1 MLGKSFEYICNA
13 NIISTLDTI
22 ESYVLTFAYINFGCD
37 RSEGSSE
44 SIATVVVSIATKLI
58 FDVF

>member
-22 ESYVLTFAYINFGCD
+22 ESYVLTFAGPKYFA
-37 RSEGSSE
+37 RVSEIMTLQILNMS
-44 SIATVVVSIATKLI
+44 L
-58 FDVF
+58 